1 MVWVTDRRPEFAI
14 QSLIEQIVTSGQL
27 SRREHI
33 KLTSTILADYKITD
47 EDRRYISRVL
57 DYVQIGRLRLID

>member
-27 SRREHI
+27 SRREHV